1 MRNVLTVAARFVLL
15 MSLVVGFAILASG
28 QVKSQQVPKEVQA
41 IVGTYTGSWTSYG
54 LNEQGQVVRQAA
66 WTDSIKAENP
76 TVAAD
81 RAYVTTTDELV
92 FEGGRIPPTRVPG
105 TEGYLLN
112 RDGSLGDYFLEVFGQ
127 TYRMQKLGKDTWAYV
142 TEGHPREFAQLGAE
156 RVLSAQHVLI
166 KVVTFE
172 QGVETHNVS
181 RMTTVKWKD
190 AGGKER
196 TTQFVS
202 LQGQHKR
209 RPV

>member
-1 MRNVLTVAARFVLL
+1 MRKVSTIAVRVVFL
-15 MSLVVGFAILASG
+15 MSLVAGFGTLASG
-28 QVKSQQVPKEVQA
+28 QSKAQQVPKEVQA
-41 IVGTYTGSWTSYG
+41 IVGTYTGAWTSYV

-66 WTDSIKAENP
+66 WTDLIKAENP

-81 RAYVTTTDELV
+81 RAYVTTTDEMV
-92 FEGGRIPPTRVPG
+92 FEGGRIPPARVPG

-127 TYRMQKLGKDTWAYV
+127 TYRMQKLGKDVWAYV
-142 TEGHPREFAQLGAE
+142 AEGQPREFAQLGAE
-156 RVLSAQHVLI
+156 RVLSSQHVLI
-166 KVVTFE
+166 KVVTYE

-181 RMTTVKWKD
+181 RLTTVRWKD